1 MGEKRQDMTAIVKVS
16 SETRR
21 GLTEIINARVT
32 YRNAP
37 MHLLEKFT
45 FKEIDKAHRR
55 FLEKAGIDECV
66 ILQTCNRVEIFVA
79 GKDIQEH
86 KLLEEWVC
94 ASGLSQ
100 NDLDSIEINR
110 GREAIVHLMRLASG
124 LESLVIGEDQILG
137 QVRRAFEYSRAHRY
151 ASINLSVVFDRALKA
166 GTRIRTATG
175 INKGN
180 VSIASVAVNLAE
192 EYFDDLKNK
201 TVLLIGTGEAASL
214 VAKVLKRRDVS
225 FMIASRVPERAHAFA
240 ETVAGVPIAFDTA
253 LEILPTV
260 DVIFTATIAPY
271 RLITYERIENAM
283 TSKKGSNSMMVFDL
297 SNPRTVDERVAT
309 IRGVKLINMDQI
321 AELVAKNMRSRVKEV
336 NSAENLIND
345 EMKSFDTIMKRMK
358 AEPIIMTVFRNVD
371 RIRDREVKKALT
383 IVGKRLTPE
392 ETRVIEQLSYAI
404 VEGVLSNPM
413 NNLRKEIE
421 GGGNEELMKMVAKLF
436 RYEENQQQQ
445 QQEQH

>member
-1 MGEKRQDMTAIVKVS
+1 MGEKRQDMTTIVKAT
-16 SETRR
+16 SETPT
-21 GLTEIINARVT
+21 GQNEIINARVT

-45 FKEIDKAHRR
+45 FKDIDKAHRN
-55 FLEKAGIDECV
+55 FLEKAGFEECV
-66 ILQTCNRVEIFVA
+66 ILQTCNRVEIFGA
-79 GKDIQEH
+79 AKGIQEH
-86 KLLEEWVC
+86 RLLEEWVC

-100 NDLDSIEINR
+100 KDLDSIEINR
-110 GREAIVHLMRLASG
+110 GKEAIVHLMRLASG
-124 LESLVIGEDQILG
+124 LESLLIGEDQILG

-151 ASINLSVVFDRALKA
+151 ASMNLSMVFDRALKA
-166 GTRIRTATG
+166 GSRIRTVTG

-201 TVLLIGTGEAASL
+201 TILLIGTGEAASL
-214 VAKVLKRRDVS
+214 VAKVLKRRDVN

-240 ETVAGVPIAFDTA
+240 ETVAGVPIAFDAA

-260 DVIFTATIAPY
+260 DLIFTATVAPY

-321 AELVAKNMRSRVKEV
+321 AELAAKNIRFRVKEV
-336 NSAENLIND
+336 NSAEKLIND
-345 EMKSFDTIMKRMK
+345 EMKSYDTIVKRMK
-358 AEPIIMTVFRNVD
+358 AEPVVMTVFRNVD

-383 IVGKRLTPE
+383 MIGKKLPPE

-404 VEGVLSNPM
+404 VEGILSTPM
-413 NNLRKEIE
+413 NNLRKQIE
-421 GGGNEELMKMVAKLF
+421 ESDNEDLMKMVAKLF
-436 RYEENQQQQ
+436 KYE
-445 QQEQH
+445 

>member
-1 MGEKRQDMTAIVKVS
+1 MGEKRQDMTTIVKATSV
-16 SETRR
+16 TPT
-21 GLTEIINARVT
+21 GHNEIINARVT

-45 FKEIDKAHRR
+45 FKDIDKAHRH
-55 FLEKAGIDECV
+55 FLEKAGFEECV
-66 ILQTCNRVEIFVA
+66 ILQTCNRVEIFGA
-79 GKDIQEH
+79 AKDIQEH
-86 KLLEEWVC
+86 RLLEEWVC

-100 NDLDSIEINR
+100 KDLDSIEINR
-110 GREAIVHLMRLASG
+110 GKEAIVHLMRLASG

-151 ASINLSVVFDRALKA
+151 ASMNLSVVFDRALKA
-166 GTRIRTATG
+166 GSRIRAATG

-201 TVLLIGTGEAASL
+201 TILLIGTGEAASL
-214 VAKVLKRRDVS
+214 VAKVLKRRDVN
-225 FMIASRVPERAHAFA
+225 FMIASRVPERANAFA
-240 ETVAGVPIAFDTA
+240 ETVAGIPIAFDAA

-260 DVIFTATIAPY
+260 DLIFTATVAPY

-283 TSKKGSNSMMVFDL
+283 TGKKGSNSMMVFDL
-297 SNPRTVDERVAT
+297 SNPRTVDEGVAT

-321 AELVAKNMRSRVKEV
+321 AKLVAKNMRFRVKEV
-336 NSAENLIND
+336 NSAEKLIND
-345 EMKSFDTIMKRMK
+345 EMKSYDTIMKRMK
-358 AEPIIMTVFRNVD
+358 AEPVVMTVFRNVD

-383 IVGKRLTPE
+383 MIGKKLPPE

-404 VEGVLSNPM
+404 VEGILSTPM
-413 NNLRKEIE
+413 NNLRKQIE
-421 GGGNEELMKMVAKLF
+421 ERDNEDLMKMVAKLF
-436 RYEENQQQQ
+436 KYE
-445 QQEQH
+445 